1 MWIVVS
7 QTNKRRV
14 FNVVRLPFTQQNVDN
29 QTVRRCYPAVFVRYY
44 SMLTVE
50 TARLKNVL
58 LC

>member
-14 FNVVRLPFTQQNVDN
+14 SNVVDYRSNVDN